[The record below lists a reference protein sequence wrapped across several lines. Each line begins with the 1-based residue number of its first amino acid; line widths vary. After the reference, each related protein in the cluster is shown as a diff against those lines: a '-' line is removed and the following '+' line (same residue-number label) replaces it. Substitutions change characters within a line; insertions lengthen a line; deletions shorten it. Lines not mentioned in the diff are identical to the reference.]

1 MNPLTPCTIGLGSNS
16 SDRKSQIDK
25 AIGHICELL
34 NDAHVSEIYEC
45 EAINGTD
52 APYLNAVVHGSSP
65 LGMDELKSFLKA
77 WETEQHRDDTLDE
90 NGRHVVNIDLDL
102 VIFDSRILRPKDF
115 DRLYFN
121 KGYSQLLA
129 SGAFQ
134 NDIV

>member
-16 SDRKSQIDK
+16 SDRKDQIDN
-25 AIGHICELL
+25 AIKYICEMLA
-34 NDAHVSEIYEC
+34 DAHVSEIYEC
-45 EAINGTD
+45 EAINGID
-52 APYLNAVVHGSSP
+52 APYLNAVVHGNSP
-65 LGMDELKSFLKA
+65 LGIEELKGYLKD
-77 WETEQHRDDTLDE
+77 WESKQHRDDTLDE
-90 NGRHVVNIDLDL
+90 NGKHEVNIDLDL

-129 SGAFQ
+129 EGAFQ